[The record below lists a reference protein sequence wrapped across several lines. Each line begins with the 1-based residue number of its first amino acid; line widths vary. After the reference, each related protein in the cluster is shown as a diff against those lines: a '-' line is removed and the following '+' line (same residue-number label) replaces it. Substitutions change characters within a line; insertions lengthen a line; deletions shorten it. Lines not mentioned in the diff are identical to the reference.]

1 MAAKKTDRNP
11 ERESQAAR
19 TFLTALR
26 THGVADEVA
35 RCLAK
40 QAAEIYA
47 RRLAKGRTKDARY
60 ILSNERAAELAKQL
74 EAGLLT

>member
-19 TFLTALR
+19 TFLIALR

-35 RCLAK
+35 RRIAR
-40 QAAEIYA
+40 QSARIYVQ
-47 RRLAKGRTKDARY
+47 RLAKGRTKDARY
-60 ILSNERAAELAKQL
+60 ILSNERAAKLAEQL